1 MDKVLWAVWMEKGT
15 YDPFYFLQ
23 GIQLFERKRI
33 IFADLKLVKQ
43 NPANISC
50 YKFVTVSSMFVVIT
64 WQLHLK
70 QHVIPILV
78 LMAEYAKKLELT
90 RILTVSVLTLALRDA
105 FVTVRLAQFMSI
117 YV

>member
-1 MDKVLWAVWMEKGT
+1 MEKGT

-23 GIQLFERKRI
+23 RIQLFERRRI

-64 WQLHLK
+64 
-70 QHVIPILV
+70 
-78 LMAEYAKKLELT
+78 
-90 RILTVSVLTLALRDA
+90 
-105 FVTVRLAQFMSI
+105 
-117 YV
+117 